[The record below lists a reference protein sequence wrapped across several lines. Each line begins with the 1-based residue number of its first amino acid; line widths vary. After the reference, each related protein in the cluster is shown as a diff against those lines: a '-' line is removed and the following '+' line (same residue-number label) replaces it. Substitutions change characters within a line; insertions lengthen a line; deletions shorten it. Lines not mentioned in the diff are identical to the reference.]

1 MESALADPLV
11 GRTLDGRYQVRSR
24 IAHGGMATVYLA
36 SDTRLDRLVALK
48 VMHADLAR
56 DSDFVNRFIG
66 EAKSVARLSHP
77 NIVQVFDQGSDGHY
91 LYLAMEFVPGRTL
104 RSLVSERGRLPA
116 AEALD
121 LMVPVLSGLAGAHA
135 AGIIHRDVKPENV
148 LLTPDGRVKVV
159 DFGLARAQASSGQ
172 TRTGLII
179 GTVAYLAPEQV
190 TGGVTSTRSDVYA
203 AGVLLFELLTG
214 RQPHTGDTPMS
225 VAYQH
230 VNSDVPLPSSVV
242 PGIPEQVDRLMAAAT
257 SRDPNR
263 RPPDAAAFLDAVH
276 RIRAENATGPMMH
289 SWEPQPFDGQ
299 PWDGQSGLLQ
309 PAGSGANSTSLL
321 AGGGGPAYGNH
332 TMVVGGDGMG
342 GYGGYGE
349 AREPFL
355 GRWLFSRRLAYL
367 AVAVV
372 VVAGLAGGA
381 WWMTSGRYAS
391 VPSVAGDSLAQARS
405 ILTAAGFKVT
415 SGDQLTSNTV
425 GKGDVLSEQPS
436 GRAVKGAMITLT
448 LSAGPKMIHVPSVAG
463 KTVSG
468 ADAAL
473 SSAGLTVSTTVDKVG
488 SSTVAVGT
496 VVGTNPGAGTSW
508 PANKP
513 VTVEEA
519 AGIPLPTL
527 TGQNISDVQQWAQQN
542 DVNLQQVSV
551 ASNTVAQGIIT
562 KQSPAATTPITAGET
577 VTVDVSSG
585 PQQVNIPN
593 VTNMTIEQAR
603 QTLKAAGFQVT
614 VDRFGPVD
622 NVFNESPTGQAA
634 AGSTI
639 TIYAGL

>member
-11 GRTLDGRYQVRSR
+11 GRTLDRRYHVRSR

-48 VMHADLAR
+48 VMHTELAR

-91 LYLAMEFVPGRTL
+91 LYLAMEYVPGRTL
-104 RSLVSERGRLPA
+104 RSLLQERGWLPA
-116 AEALD
+116 PEALD

-135 AGIIHRDVKPENV
+135 SGIIHRDVKPENV

-159 DFGLARAQASSGQ
+159 DFGLARAQAASGQ

-190 TGGVTSTRSDVYA
+190 TGGTTGTRSDVYQ
-203 AGVLLFELLTG
+203 AGVMLFELLTG
-214 RQPHTGDTPMS
+214 RQPHTGDSPMS

-242 PGIPEQVDRLMAAAT
+242 AGLPEQVDRLVAAAT

-276 RIRAENATGPMMH
+276 RIRAEALLADNGTGPLL
-289 SWEPQPFDGQ
+289 Q
-299 PWDGQSGLLQ
+299 PWDSMPWDGPQSRG
-309 PAGSGANSTSLL
+309 PGANSTSLL
-321 AGGGGPAYGNH
+321 AGGGGGGPSYGNH
-332 TMVVGGDGMG
+332 TMVVSGDGMG
-342 GYGGYGE
+342 GYATGGY
-349 AREPFL
+349 REPFL
-355 GRWLFSRRLAYL
+355 GRWLFSRRLGYL
-367 AVAVV
+367 AVLVLV
-372 VVAGLAGGA
+372 LAGLGGGV
-381 WWMTSGRYAS
+381 WWMFAGRYAS

-405 ILTAAGFKVT
+405 ILVAAGFKVD
-415 SGDQLTSNTV
+415 SGNELTSNTV
-425 GKGDVLSEQPS
+425 GKGDVLSESPS
-436 GRAVKGAMITLT
+436 SRAVKGSTVTLT
-448 LSAGPKMIHVPSVAG
+448 LSSGPKMIAVPPVAG
-463 KTVSG
+463 ESVS
-468 ADAAL
+468 AAEATL
-473 SSAGLTVSTTVDKVG
+473 RKAGLSVSATLDKVG
-488 SSTVAVGT
+488 SSTVSAGT
-496 VVGTNPGAGTSW
+496 VVGTNPGSKTSW

-513 VTVEEA
+513 VTIEEA

-542 DVNLQQVSV
+542 NVTLQQVSV
-551 ASNTVAQGIIT
+551 SSNTVAQGIIT
-562 KQSPAATTPITAGET
+562 KQSPAATTPITSGET

-585 PQQVNIPN
+585 PQQVTVPD
-593 VTNMTIEQAR
+593 VKNMTIAQA
-603 QTLKAAGFQVT
+603 QKALETAGFQVT
-614 VDRFGPVD
+614 VNKFGPFN
-622 NVFNESPTGQAA
+622 NVFDYSPSGQAA

-639 TIYAGL
+639 TIDAGL